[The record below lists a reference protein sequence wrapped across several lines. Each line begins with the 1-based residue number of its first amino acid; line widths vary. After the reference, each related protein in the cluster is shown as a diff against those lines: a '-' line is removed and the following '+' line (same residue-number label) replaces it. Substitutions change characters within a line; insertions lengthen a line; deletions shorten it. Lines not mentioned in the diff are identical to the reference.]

1 MNVGELVAKIVKVRA
16 ERGFVTDPLKIHLL
30 LTEEVGEIAGE
41 LKRLW
46 SKNYDP
52 FDASRLAE
60 EIADVFCLLSALA
73 NEFNIDLEQAVQQKF
88 FEADGQRTWKTAAE

>member
-1 MNVGELVAKIVKVRA
+1 LH
-16 ERGFVTDPLKIHLL
+16 TL
-30 LTEEVGEIAGE
+30 EEVGEIAGE

-60 EIADVFCLLSALA
+60 EIVDVFCLLSALA
-73 NEFNIDLEQAVQQKF
+73 HEFDIDLEQAVRKKF
-88 FEADGQRTWKTAAE
+88 FEADGQRTWKTAARQGDAAGGAEIL